1 MAMDTWLLVLVLLI
15 LVCAIGLCVVLFLQ
29 IRHLRTALPSSQAH
43 PSHAAAVTPG
53 PTFPSPP
60 QIAFVANPSKV
71 GVAALKPALLTR
83 CTAEGLPTP
92 IWLETTVADPGTGQA
107 RQAIAQGADLVVAVG
122 GDGTVR
128 AVAAALVGTSTPMG
142 ILPLGTGNLLAR
154 NLDIPI
160 NDREEAFELL
170 LDGVDRPIDVGWLQ
184 VTEPDTSEVERLA
197 KIAKT
202 GKSPGTR
209 KRAEHKLSLS
219 ENAPANTD
227 KHLFLVISGVGFD
240 AAMIAEAD
248 SSLKEKVGW
257 IAYFLAAARHLH
269 GPRMTVRIT
278 LDDDRIFA
286 TQLRSLMVGNCG
298 RLPGGLTLIPDAV
311 IDDGIHDVAAIDT
324 RGGMAGWV
332 QLFGEVV
339 MQGYGMTN
347 DLPTKVGRIDHTQA
361 KTTIIAIADGAQAQV
376 DGDVLGRATKIKTW
390 VDPLALVVRAPIPR
404 LDIK

>member
-1 MAMDTWLLVLVLLI
+1 MDTWLLILVLAI
-15 LVCAIGLCVVLFLQ
+15 LVCAITLCVVLLFQ
-29 IRHLRTALPSSQAH
+29 IRHLRSATPSPQAH
-43 PSHAAAVTPG
+43 ALHTEPVGSG
-53 PTFPSPP
+53 PAFPPP
-60 QIAFVANPSKV
+60 PLIAFIANPSKV

-83 CTAEGLPTP
+83 CGAEGLPTP
-92 IWLETTVADPGTGQA
+92 IWLETTIEDPGTGQA
-107 RQAIAQGADLVVAVG
+107 REALARGADLVVAIG

-128 AVAAALVGTSTPMG
+128 AVAATLVASSVPMG

-184 VTEPDTSEVERLA
+184 VVEPDTSEVDRLE

-202 GKSPGTR
+202 GKSPGAR
-209 KRAEHKLSLS
+209 KRAEHRLTIP

-248 SSLKEKVGW
+248 STLKEKVGW

-278 LDDDRIFA
+278 LDDSRIFA

-324 RGGMAGWV
+324 RGGIAGWV
-332 QLFGEVV
+332 QLLGEVV

-347 DLPTKVGRIDHTQA
+347 DLTTKVGQIDHTQA
-361 KTTIIAIADGAQAQV
+361 KTTVIAIAGGAQAQV
-376 DGDVLGRATKIKTW
+376 DGDVIGRATKIKTW

-404 LDIK
+404 LDLK

>member
-1 MAMDTWLLVLVLLI
+1 MDTWLLILVLAI
-15 LVCAIGLCVVLFLQ
+15 LVCAITLCVVLLFQ
-29 IRHLRTALPSSQAH
+29 IRHLRSATPSPQAH
-43 PSHAAAVTPG
+43 ALHTEPVGSG
-53 PTFPSPP
+53 PAFPPP
-60 QIAFVANPSKV
+60 PLIAFIANPSKV

-83 CTAEGLPTP
+83 CGAEGLPTP
-92 IWLETTVADPGTGQA
+92 IWLETTIEDPGTGQA
-107 RQAIAQGADLVVAVG
+107 REALARGADLVVAIG

-128 AVAAALVGTSTPMG
+128 AVAATLVASSVPMG

-184 VTEPDTSEVERLA
+184 VVEPDTSEVDRLE

-202 GKSPGTR
+202 GKSPGAR
-209 KRAEHKLSLS
+209 KRAEHRLTIP

-248 SSLKEKVGW
+248 STLKEKVGW

-278 LDDDRIFA
+278 LDDSRIFA

-324 RGGMAGWV
+324 RGGIAGWV
-332 QLFGEVV
+332 QLLGEVV

-347 DLPTKVGRIDHTQA
+347 DLTTKVGRIDHTQA
-361 KTTIIAIADGAQAQV
+361 KTTVIAIAGGAQAQV
-376 DGDVLGRATKIKTW
+376 VCDVIGRATKIKTW

-404 LDIK
+404 LDLK

>member
-1 MAMDTWLLVLVLLI
+1 MDTWLLILVLAI
-15 LVCAIGLCVVLFLQ
+15 LVCAITLCVVLLFQ
-29 IRHLRTALPSSQAH
+29 IRHLRSATPSPQAH
-43 PSHAAAVTPG
+43 ALHTEPVGSG
-53 PTFPSPP
+53 PAFPPP
-60 QIAFVANPSKV
+60 PLIAFIANPSKV

-83 CTAEGLPTP
+83 CGAEGLPTP
-92 IWLETTVADPGTGQA
+92 IWLETTIEDPGTGQA
-107 RQAIAQGADLVVAVG
+107 REALARGADLVVAIG

-128 AVAAALVGTSTPMG
+128 AVAATLVASSVPMG

-184 VTEPDTSEVERLA
+184 VVEPDTSEVDRLE

-202 GKSPGTR
+202 GKSPGAR
-209 KRAEHKLSLS
+209 KRAEHRLTIP

-248 SSLKEKVGW
+248 STLKEKVGW

-278 LDDDRIFA
+278 LDDSRIFA

-324 RGGMAGWV
+324 RGGIAGWV
-332 QLFGEVV
+332 QLLGEVV

-347 DLPTKVGRIDHTQA
+347 DLTTKVGRIDHTQA
-361 KTTIIAIADGAQAQV
+361 KTTVIAIAGGAQAQV
-376 DGDVLGRATKIKTW
+376 DGDVIGRATKIKTW

-404 LDIK
+404 LDLK